1 MCGDICTDSSH
12 TSAQPSPIP
21 PALLTASS
29 LVLAGSGQSQI
40 FQVSWS
46 QSRLMTLLKYTGLN
60 VSNVHRRR
68 DMWIVKGFKSLQMFM
83 KAL

>member
-1 MCGDICTDSSH
+1 MCGDICTDSRH

-29 LVLAGSGQSQI
+29 VVLAGSGQSQI